1 MSETAIMTSTKFTGY
16 VTKII

>member
-1 MSETAIMTSTKFTGY
+1 MFETASVTSTKFTGY